1 MSINVSDNIEPVIEN
16 RSLADRMRRLWNR
29 LEVPIF
35 TLLLGL
41 AIIYGWRV
49 RVEEYW
55 TAESGAGYILG
66 IVGGS
71 LMLSQLLY
79 PMRKNVRWMRNMG
92 KIAVWFKYHMAIGL
106 IGPLLILY
114 HANFGLGSIN
124 SNVALGAM
132 ALVVFSGLI
141 GRYIYTKI
149 NQRFHGRIATLEE
162 LKSMSKEARSD
173 LNQDMVMDSAA
184 MEALR
189 GYERVILKSGES
201 WLTLFP
207 ELMLLGLRTRILR
220 WRLKARLS
228 REIKQRARQEQLSR
242 REVRKTIRSG
252 KNHIAKYIRSLRK
265 VAEYKIYRKIFSL
278 WHVLHIPLFAM
289 LVVSAVVHIVAVHLY

>member
-1 MSINVSDNIEPVIEN
+1 MSINVSDNIDQVIQN
-16 RSLADRMRRLWNR
+16 RSVGERLRRFWAH

-35 TLLLGL
+35 ALLLGL
-41 AIIYGWRV
+41 AIIYGWQI

-55 TAESGAGYILG
+55 TAESGIGYLLG
-66 IVGGS
+66 IIGGS

-79 PMRKNVRWMRNMG
+79 PMRKNFRWMRNMG

-132 ALVVFSGLI
+132 ALVVWSGLV

-162 LKSMSKEARSD
+162 LKTFSKEARSD
-173 LNQDMVMDSAA
+173 LNQNMVMDSAA

-189 GYERVILKSGES
+189 RYERKILKSGES

-207 ELMLLGLRTRILR
+207 ELMLLGIRTRLLR

-242 REVRKTIRSG
+242 MEMRKVIRSG
-252 KNHIAKYIRSLRK
+252 KRHIVNYIRSLRK

>member
-1 MSINVSDNIEPVIEN
+1 MHVSENLEQRIEN
-16 RSLADRMRRLWNR
+16 RTLADKIWHLAGR

-55 TAESGAGYILG
+55 TAESGAGYALG
-66 IVGGS
+66 IIGGS

-79 PMRKNVRWMRNMG
+79 PMRKNFRWMRNMG

-124 SNVALGAM
+124 SNVALAAM
-132 ALVVFSGLI
+132 GLVVSSGLI

-162 LKSMSKEARSD
+162 LKSFSKEARSD
-173 LNQDMVMDSAA
+173 LNQNMVMDSAA
-184 MEALR
+184 MEVLR
-189 GYERVILKSGES
+189 RYERDILKAGDS

-207 ELMLLGLRTRILR
+207 ELMLLGLRTRLLR

-228 REIKQRARQEQLSR
+228 RELRVRAREEQLSR
-242 REVRKTIRSG
+242 AQIRKTVRSG
-252 KNHIAKYIRSLRK
+252 KRHIATYIRSIRK

-289 LVVSAVVHIVAVHLY
+289 LVVSAVAHIVAVHLY

>member
-1 MSINVSDNIEPVIEN
+1 MSINVSDNIEQVIEN
-16 RSLADRMRRLWNR
+16 RSFTEKLKHFWAR

-35 TLLLGL
+35 ALLLGL
-41 AIIYGWRV
+41 AVIYGWQI

-55 TAESGAGYILG
+55 TAESGVGYLLG
-66 IVGGS
+66 IIGGS

-79 PMRKNVRWMRNMG
+79 PMRKNFRWMRNMG

-132 ALVVFSGLI
+132 ALVVSSGLI

-149 NQRFHGRIATLEE
+149 NQRFHGRVATLEE
-162 LKSMSKEARSD
+162 LKSFSKEARSE
-173 LNQDMVMDSAA
+173 LNRDMVMDSEA

-189 GYERVILKSGES
+189 RYERKILKSGES
-201 WLTLFP
+201 WLTLTP
-207 ELMLLGLRTRILR
+207 ELMLLGVRTRLLR

-228 REIKQRARQEQLSR
+228 RELKQRARQEQLSR
-242 REVRKTIRSG
+242 IEIRKIIRSG
-252 KNHIAKYIRSLRK
+252 KRDIVTYIRSLRQ

>member
-1 MSINVSDNIEPVIEN
+1 MHVSDNIEQRIEH
-16 RSLADRMRRLWNR
+16 RTFMERLGRLMGR

-41 AIIYGWRV
+41 AIIYGWQV

-55 TAESGAGYILG
+55 TAESGAGYALG
-66 IVGGS
+66 IIGGS

-79 PMRKNVRWMRNMG
+79 PMRKNFRWMRSLG
-92 KIAVWFKYHMAIGL
+92 KISVWFKYHMAIGL

-124 SNVALGAM
+124 SNVALAAM
-132 ALVVFSGLI
+132 ALVVTSGLI

-162 LKSMSKEARSD
+162 LKSFSKEARSD
-173 LNQDMVMDSAA
+173 LNQNMLMDTAA
-184 MEALR
+184 MEVLR
-189 GYERVILKSGES
+189 RYERDILKAGDS

-207 ELMLLGLRTRILR
+207 ELALLGLRTRLLR

-228 REIKQRARQEQLSR
+228 RELRVRARKEQLSR
-242 REVRKTIRSG
+242 VEVRKIVRSG
-252 KNHIAKYIRSLRK
+252 KRHIVTYIRSIRK

-289 LVVSAVVHIVAVHLY
+289 LVVSAIAHIVAVHLY